1 MTTAKPDNIDAYIAQ
16 FPKETQK
23 ILQQIRATI
32 KIAAPE
38 AEEKI
43 NYGIP
48 TFTLGGRYLVYFAA
62 YKNHIGLYP
71 VPGGNKDFEKD
82 FATYYTSGKGTIQF
96 PPDKPIPL
104 NLVTKIVKFRIKENL
119 EKAAKQKSK
128 RNEK

>member
-62 YKNHIGLYP
+62 YKTISVCIRCLVEIKILKRILRP
-71 VPGGNKDFEKD
+71 IIPREKEP
-82 FATYYTSGKGTIQF
+82 FNFHPTNQF
-96 PPDKPIPL
+96 P
-104 NLVTKIVKFRIKENL
+104 
-119 EKAAKQKSK
+119 
-128 RNEK
+128 

>member
-23 ILQQIRATI
+23 FLQQIRATI
-32 KIAAPE
+32 RIAAPE

-43 NYGIP
+43 SYGIP

-82 FATYYTSGKGTIQF
+82 FATYIPREKEPFNFHPTNQF
-96 PPDKPIPL
+96 P
-104 NLVTKIVKFRIKENL
+104 
-119 EKAAKQKSK
+119 
-128 RNEK
+128 